1 MSLGY
6 TMKRVLVIVFLG
18 CAFGKAMA
26 GGDGWQIPADSL
38 TQIQF
43 MDEAGNKQ
51 VLYTEEAVYKTKKDP
66 ALDVDPSNL
75 FLVSIYTLSEPISK
89 GIVLQTSKQKSVEEI
104 LMYDVLKSYWQDKK
118 WVRFVEG
125 STNSEPFQVG
135 HPSSTADGK
144 RIFFISDMPGGIGG
158 TDIYYADFIG
168 GKWSEPKN
176 LGPAINTK
184 GNETFPVIEE
194 NNRLRYISNGGLTY
208 IKITQILGPVGAVD
222 KTITEPIPTVSN
234 VTNQSSQNTA
244 NVAPPANV
252 NANADNVYRITLGGF
267 KTPQWDVLNQF
278 KEYGELITEVN
289 AEGIT
294 LVRLGDFT
302 DLAKAKQVVAEVRKR
317 KWFENASLYLYKG
330 GKYIKQ

>member
-1 MSLGY
+1 MSLRFI
-6 TMKRVLVIVFLG
+6 MKKILIITFWVSTAVR
-18 CAFGKAMA
+18 AFA
-26 GGDGWQIPADSL
+26 GGDGWLFSADSL
-38 TQIQF
+38 TQIKY

-75 FLVSIYTLSEPISK
+75 FLVSLYTLGEPISK

-125 STNSEPFQVG
+125 TTNPQPFQVG
-135 HPSSTADGK
+135 HPSVTADGK
-144 RIFFISDMPGGIGG
+144 RMFFISDMPGGIGG
-158 TDIYYADFIG
+158 TDIYYSDFVG

-176 LGPAINTK
+176 IGSAINTK

-208 IKITQILGPVGAVD
+208 IKITQILGPVGAID
-222 KTITEPIPTVSN
+222 KTITEPIPVVSTPPANITPN
-234 VTNQSSQNTA
+234 VS

-302 DLAKAKQVVAEVRKR
+302 DLTKAKQVLAEVRKR
-317 KWFENASLYLYKG
+317 KWFENAGLYHYKG
-330 GKYIKQ
+330 GKYIRQ